1 MKFFVKLLESIN
13 SNNLEKQ
20 IKELKN
26 DNAELKTMIKR
37 LSEKQNVK
45 FENNTKEIK
54 VILDNQY
61 NAYLNALNNTF
72 ENNGNYIRL

>member
-54 VILDNQY
+54 VILD
-61 NAYLNALNNTF
+61 
-72 ENNGNYIRL
+72 